1 MNQRLLKKLLVTS
14 AVGAST
20 LFANF
25 SVHAK
30 EYLFNT
36 DHNTSTELPKLLL
49 FETSDY
55 KPTKDNLKLN
65 IDHFGIGLVT
75 SPIDSLDI
83 NGHNLTINVGSDGL
97 FHHVLSQNYKI
108 TNLTN
113 SWAKKKV
120 NIGFA
125 GTGDPDNFTL
135 YEVHENVQ
143 LGDIDFNKIASD
155 MTFKGKAEI
164 GSVKSTGGVNGRV
177 LVGHSNT
184 QGTDGDLT
192 ILNDSVANHINIFE
206 TNDDKTKLTLKGK
219 SKANTYQATK
229 GEIHIKND
237 SDGEYIMDKGKII
250 FDSSESSIS
259 AKGDLTFQQE
269 TNSTIFFKGKSDHKI
284 DFAGNINARCLEE
297 NENIII
303 SVEGANVDLKK
314 EVKGINKIEVKGN
327 NAILS
332 ISGKSNAKNYELI
345 SGANNT
351 LVIKNDSM
359 GAYGVKGNNILEFDS
374 RANVITANGNVDLSD
389 GATLRF
395 RGDNQIELKNDV
407 VAKSGK
413 VKIITNNANIKDSI
427 KLTANANTTL
437 SISGN
442 IKGSYELLENTTL
455 NLDSSNGDMSV
466 DGIFVIKPTSKL
478 EASGGHDVTIK
489 SATYFQKILISGTGQ
504 TIFKEQVGVD
514 KKMDLSYTSTG
525 TLKAEKNF
533 KAENVDFAGKEGTL
547 KLNAEAEIKSTKGAA
562 GSIISSGERAKVVI
576 KNLDINGIST
586 FEVGDHKD
594 ATLTIEAKSKA
605 KDYRVNLGKLIIK
618 NSAEGNFKVG
628 DSTDARLVFDS
639 TANPITATGS
649 VDLTGANGTL
659 ETKGGNQIT
668 ITKKVNNGKILIS
681 GAGTTIIT
689 KTVGAVDATAIEF
702 NEAGTLQ
709 LNADS
714 TISGITGDRGGNIDV
729 NGGVTTIKGDVANGS
744 TNFNVANNAGASLVF
759 DSSMNAITANGNTT
773 LAGANS
779 QITFDANG
787 HDITYNNN
795 IIANTDKK
803 GNVNVSG
810 NRKTRITGLVG
821 AAGSAVNNIE
831 VNGVDANLVLEG
843 VSHALA
849 YSVTRGTLS
858 IKKNANGSFAVADTA
873 RLVFD
878 SNGGAVEATGNVNLN
893 AAGTLETTAAAGNN
907 ITITGAV
914 ENGKILISGAGKTI
928 INGTV
933 GANNATAIEFA
944 EAGTL
949 QLNHN
954 STISVI
960 IGDRNGTIA
969 VNENTTTIQGNVD
982 KGATSFNVADTAKL
996 VFDSTG
1002 GAIEANGNTTLAG
1015 ANSTITFNAAGN
1027 NIIYTGDITGTGKVI
1042 ASGNKWIEIFGKVG
1056 NNGAS
1061 VNLIQYNG
1069 NAKDSVLVLQGKSY
1083 ATEYNVVNGEMVIL
1097 SDATAG
1103 VGGFVVANNANAKL
1117 IFDSNGGAVEATGNV
1132 NLSGVDGQL
1141 VTIAAEGGDITI
1153 DGTVAHGRL
1162 LISGLGTTIINGTVG
1177 AVNTTAIEFG
1187 GAGTL
1192 QLNANSTISNI
1203 TGAGN
1208 GTIAVNANTTTIQGN
1223 VDNGA
1228 TSFNVADNAGA
1239 TLAFDSTGGAIEAN
1253 GNTTLAGV
1261 NSQIT
1266 FNANV
1271 HDITYN
1277 GNINGAGQ
1285 VIASGANKTTIGGT
1299 VGNSGKALAL
1309 IQVDGVGA
1317 NLVLK
1322 GESHALAYTV
1332 TRGKMTIKADAN
1344 GAFNVENN
1352 SRLVFD
1358 ARMNAI
1364 IANGNVDLGGVNETL
1379 QTIAIPNN
1387 QITIDGKVN
1396 NGKILI
1402 SGPGTTSIRG
1412 TVGVANATAI
1422 HFWVGGTL
1430 ELNAD
1435 SNISG
1440 ITGEQQGGKINING
1454 GITKI
1459 NGEIENGSVSNFTVE
1474 NGAELVYAAHLVAG
1488 DHEIPDSGN
1497 IKLVGANSKITF
1509 NAVNGNDIRYTGD
1522 INADVNGNGIVNAS
1536 GKTTIYGTVGTEDNA
1551 VNMIQVNGAG
1561 ANLVLEGESYAQ
1573 SYNATQGTMTIKANA
1588 YAGNKGFSV
1597 ADTARLVFD
1606 SNGGAVE
1613 ATGNVNLTGA
1623 NGTLETIAAGGNN
1636 ITITGAVNNGKIVI
1650 SGAGTTSITGTV
1662 GANNATGIQFD
1673 EAGKLELNA
1682 DSTIS
1687 GIIGNR
1693 GGIIAVNARTK
1704 IKGDVEDGAVSF
1716 TVADNARLVFETD
1729 GTDILANGNVDLGE
1743 ANSTLQTIA
1752 AAGNNIII
1760 DGIIDNGKILISGAG
1775 TTIIKGG
1782 VISTKKI
1789 EFDGA
1794 GTLNVSAS
1802 GVRNGIDVDFHD
1814 NAGKII
1820 VGGKDTVL
1828 GSVANPNGSTIIM
1841 IGETQGNQFNFTL
1854 GKVGS
1859 VNHLLNID
1867 GRDIKPGKSIT
1878 VSNESFFEIVD
1889 TGGGSLT
1896 YNGDTKISAKKIKG
1910 ENIIIDNGN
1919 LTIHSSYD
1927 NVIESR
1933 RISFQSNH
1941 SFTIENN
1948 FSNFNVNV
1956 QSNNNNQG
1964 ILNFNGSGMITSQV
1978 LGDKNHALAQVNIQ
1992 GPNNIVTIDMQ
2003 NNATHY
2009 VQNFGVASNS
2019 TLKIN
2024 KNYHFV
2030 GNLNFP
2036 QNATLM
2042 LNNSTLTLD
2051 AAPLNLT
2058 DGANLEIIQ
2067 AGKIVGDLQNN
2078 KFNLSV
2084 DTTAPMDKDGK
2095 ILIIDNKF
2103 GHVITLK
2110 NSSVVLKNKSTTI
2123 EEKFI
2128 IEGSKGYLQ
2137 RKVSKAKIHD
2147 QFLPNILPE
2156 YTSDD
2161 LNIFLIA
2168 FKNKVKAIDDYNQI
2182 KGEML
2187 DFLTKAGSLS
2197 KEKCYGYIASL
2208 LPKDHKE
2215 INRHLIRVHSNFVN
2229 DINSRMIASA
2239 SSDDLRKSFAL
2250 WGKVT
2255 YGKANQEAG
2264 DIYSPSYEASSL
2276 GGTVG
2281 LELKLNDLMTVAL
2294 ASSYINTDL
2303 KYKGLLRRNKDEFKS
2318 IFTSIYGFAE
2328 LKNNMVLNGSLVFGN
2343 SDIECEALDFPTNI
2357 IKKDNKISVSS
2368 FGGSLLAGY
2377 KIQNQNI
2384 SFTPFLGFEFGNYFN
2399 PEQKTAGGLA
2409 SIKEWETKHFDL
2421 VGGFSVG
2428 LETKLNNTTIL
2439 PEIHGFYHHNIK
2451 NKKSPRV
2458 IQINGL
2464 PKDPTITFES
2474 VDLNKSN
2481 FSIGGSLTIKSS
2493 RFDCGVS
2500 LDGQFAERYYG
2511 VLGSIK
2517 LKLNL

>member
-1 MNQRLLKKLLVTS
+1 MNQKLLKKLLVTS

-25 SVHAK
+25 SVHAT
-30 EYLFNT
+30 EYQFNT
-36 DHNTSTELPKLLL
+36 DHNTSSEVIAGYYSPFYL
-49 FETSDY
+49 DY

-65 IDHFGIGLVT
+65 IDHFGIGSLLT
-75 SPIDSLDI
+75 RSIDSLDI
-83 NGHNLTINVGSDGL
+83 NGHNLTINVGSEG
-97 FHHVLSQNYKI
+97 FVSQNYKI

-113 SWAKKKV
+113 SGAKKKV

-125 GTGDPDNFTL
+125 GTGNPDNFTL
-135 YEVHENVQ
+135 YKVNENVQ

-155 MTFKGKAEI
+155 MIFKGKAEI

-177 LVGHSNT
+177 LVGHSTT
-184 QGTDGDLT
+184 QRTDGDLT

-206 TNDDKTKLTLKGK
+206 TNDDNTKLTLRGK
-219 SKANTYQATK
+219 SKANTYKATK

-237 SDGEYIMDKGKII
+237 SDGEYIMVEGKII

-327 NAILS
+327 NATLS
-332 ISGKSNAKNYELI
+332 ISGKSKAKNYELI
-345 SGANNT
+345 SGTNNT

-413 VKIITNNANIKDSI
+413 VKIITNNANVKDSI
-427 KLTANANTTL
+427 KLTANANIRL

-442 IKGSYELLENTTL
+442 IKGSYKLLENTTL

-489 SATYFQKILISGTGQ
+489 PATHFQKILISGTGQ

-514 KKMDLSYTSTG
+514 EKMDLSYTSSG

-547 KLNAEAEIKSTKGAA
+547 KLHAEAEIKSTKGAA

-576 KNLDINGIST
+576 KNVDINGIST

-681 GAGTTIIT
+681 GAGTTSIT
-689 KTVGAVDATAIEF
+689 GTVGAANSTVIEF
-702 NEAGTLQ
+702 SVAGTLQ

-714 TISGITGDRGGNIDV
+714 NISGITGAGRGKINV
-729 NGGVTTIKGDVANGS
+729 NSNTTTIKGDVANGS
-744 TNFNVANNAGASLVF
+744 ANFNVAGNATLHF
-759 DSSMNAITANGNTT
+759 DSELDDITANGDTA
-773 LAGANS
+773 LAGVNS
-779 QITFDANG
+779 QITFHANG
-787 HDITYNNN
+787 HDITYNGN
-795 IIANTDKK
+795 IT
-803 GNVNVSG
+803 
-810 NRKTRITGLVG
+810 
-821 AAGSAVNNIE
+821 AGVNNEGQVIAI
-831 VNGVDANLVLEG
+831 GAN
-843 VSHALA
+843 
-849 YSVTRGTLS
+849 
-858 IKKNANGSFAVADTA
+858 N
-873 RLVFD
+873 
-878 SNGGAVEATGNVNLN
+878 
-893 AAGTLETTAAAGNN
+893 TT
-907 ITITGAV
+907 T
-914 ENGKILISGAGKTI
+914 

-933 GANNATAIEFA
+933 GANNAVALIQVDGVDANLVLKKESRATTYDVTL
-944 EAGTL
+944 GTM
-949 QLNHN
+949 
-954 STISVI
+954 
-960 IGDRNGTIA
+960 
-969 VNENTTTIQGNVD
+969 TIQADANAGN
-982 KGATSFNVADTAKL
+982 GGFTVADGAKL
-996 VFDSTG
+996 EFDSTG
-1002 GAIEANGNTTLAG
+1002 LAAAIEATGNTTLTG
-1015 ANSTITFNAAGN
+1015 ANSTISFNAAGN
-1027 NIIYTGDITGTGKVI
+1027 NIVYTGDITGTGKVI

-1083 ATEYNVVNGEMVIL
+1083 TTKYNVVNGEMVIL

-1117 IFDSNGGAVEATGNV
+1117 IFDSRNIGAVQATGNV

-1141 VTIAAEGGDITI
+1141 VTIAAEGADITI
-1153 DGTVAHGRL
+1153 TGTVEHGKI
-1162 LISGLGTTIINGTVG
+1162 LISGAGTTIITKTVG
-1177 AVNTTAIEFG
+1177 ANNVTAIEFG
-1187 GAGTL
+1187 STGTL
-1192 QLNANSTISNI
+1192 QLNANSKISGI
-1203 TGAGN
+1203 TGN
-1208 GTIAVNANTTTIQGN
+1208 GIIAINANTTTIQGN

-1228 TSFNVADNAGA
+1228 TSFNVADTAK
-1239 TLAFDSTGGAIEAN
+1239 LVFDSTGGAITAN
-1253 GNTTLAGV
+1253 GNTKLAGA
-1261 NSQIT
+1261 NSVIT

-1322 GESHALAYTV
+1322 GASHALAYTV
-1332 TRGKMTIKADAN
+1332 TLGKMTIKADAN
-1344 GAFNVENN
+1344 GAFNVANN

-1358 ARMNAI
+1358 STNNMIDARGDINLSG
-1364 IANGNVDLGGVNETL
+1364 ANGALE
-1379 QTIAIPNN
+1379 TIAILNN
-1387 QITIDGKVN
+1387 QINIDGIVD

-1402 SGPGTTSIRG
+1402 SGPGTTSIRR
-1412 TVGVANATAI
+1412 TVGAANSTVI

-1488 DHEIPDSGN
+1488 DQEIPDSGN

-1597 ADTARLVFD
+1597 TNNARLVFD

-1636 ITITGAVNNGKIVI
+1636 MTITGAVNNGKIVI

-1729 GTDILANGNVDLGE
+1729 GTDILANGNVDLDE

-1802 GVRNGIDVDFHD
+1802 GVRNGIDVDFYG

-1878 VSNESFFEIVD
+1878 VSNESFFEIID

-1948 FSNFNVNV
+1948 FSNFNINV

-2051 AAPLNLT
+2051 PNAAPLNLT

-2156 YTSDD
+2156 DTSDD

-2168 FKNKVKAIDDYNQI
+2168 FKNKVKAIDDYTQI

-2399 PEQKTAGGLA
+2399 PEQKTACGLA
-2409 SIKEWETKHFDL
+2409 SIKEWETNHFDL